1 MVQTSTHVFAWM
13 HIQNFNEVVWFPKIA
28 WSCWRIFLFTA
39 RFHLP
44 FILTYFDVTHIFCRL
59 QTPVW
64 SIWLFGMFYA
74 AKASALEFHMYFV
87 TGKESRL
94 MWQLSWRRILVL
106 YREWKS
112 SKYWDLCCIGG
123 SPYNTA
129 SNTMS
134 HIYLGNMISTY
145 LVKQVRAI
153 DILHVG

>member
-1 MVQTSTHVFAWM
+1 MVQTSNHVFAWM

-28 WSCWRIFLFTA
+28 WSCWRIFLFIA

-74 AKASALEFHMYFV
+74 AKASALEFQMYFV
-87 TGKESRL
+87 TRKESRL
-94 MWQLSWRRILVL
+94 MWQLSWRRILGL

-112 SKYWDLCCIGG
+112 SNYWDYVVLVAHRI
-123 SPYNTA
+123 TA
-129 SNTMS
+129 SSTMI
-134 HIYLGNMISTY
+134 HIYLGYMISTY
-145 LVKQVRAI
+145 LVTEVRAI
-153 DILHVG
+153 DILHVC

>member
-28 WSCWRIFLFTA
+28 WSCWRIFLFIA

-74 AKASALEFHMYFV
+74 AKASALEFQMYFV
-87 TGKESRL
+87 TRKESRL
-94 MWQLSWRRILVL
+94 MWQLSWRRILGL
-106 YREWKS
+106 YREWNS
-112 SKYWDLCCIGG
+112 SNYWDYVVSRIENEEKYCLKH
-123 SPYNTA
+123 YD
-129 SNTMS
+129 
-134 HIYLGNMISTY
+134 TY
-145 LVKQVRAI
+145 IFRLY
-153 DILHVG
+153 D

>member
-1 MVQTSTHVFAWM
+1 MVQTSNHVFAWM

-28 WSCWRIFLFTA
+28 WSCWRIFLFIA

-74 AKASALEFHMYFV
+74 AKASALEFQMYFV
-87 TGKESRL
+87 TRKESRL
-94 MWQLSWRRILVL
+94 MWQLSWRRILGL

-112 SKYWDLCCIGG
+112 SKYWNYVVSRTENEEKYCLKH
-123 SPYNTA
+123 YNTY
-129 SNTMS
+129 
-134 HIYLGNMISTY
+134 IFRLY
-145 LVKQVRAI
+145 
-153 DILHVG
+153 D

>member
-28 WSCWRIFLFTA
+28 WSCWRIFLFIA

-74 AKASALEFHMYFV
+74 AKASALEFQMYFV
-87 TGKESRL
+87 TRKESRL
-94 MWQLSWRRILVL
+94 MWQLSWRRILGL
-106 YREWKS
+106 HREWKS
-112 SKYWDLCCIGG
+112 SNYWDYVVLVAHRITLW
-123 SPYNTA
+123 Y
-129 SNTMS
+129 
-134 HIYLGNMISTY
+134 TY
-145 LVKQVRAI
+145 FYVIWLANIWSSRSVQSI
-153 DILHVG
+153 FYM

>member
-28 WSCWRIFLFTA
+28 WSCWRIFLFIA

-74 AKASALEFHMYFV
+74 AKASALEFQMYFV
-87 TGKESRL
+87 TRKESRL
-94 MWQLSWRRILVL
+94 MWQLSWRRILGL

-112 SKYWDLCCIGG
+112 SKYWNYVVSRTENEEKYCLKH
-123 SPYNTA
+123 YNTY
-129 SNTMS
+129 
-134 HIYLGNMISTY
+134 IFRLY
-145 LVKQVRAI
+145 
-153 DILHVG
+153 D

>member
-28 WSCWRIFLFTA
+28 WSCWRIFLFIA

-74 AKASALEFHMYFV
+74 AKASALEFQMYFV
-87 TGKESRL
+87 TRKESRL
-94 MWQLSWRRILVL
+94 MWQLSWRRILGL

-123 SPYNTA
+123 SPYYCLKHYE
-129 SNTMS
+129 SY
-134 HIYLGNMISTY
+134 IFRLY
-145 LVKQVRAI
+145 
-153 DILHVG
+153 D